1 MATAQV
7 DRLLTEIE
15 ARRRRALVTGIAVG
29 LGSSLLAFLLL
40 AVLNSLPSES
50 VERDL
55 ATLLLI
61 LLLPGAPGLGYA
73 AYSKVAPVTGVVLW
87 LRRFRGSYGPRVRFH
102 RPLAHA
108 CSGMLHPVTIQ
119 DSSFR
124 FSFMAAMETLWLAVA
139 LIPVAWIVGFAVTLV
154 VFWALGILTAQSGPG
169 TMLLAVGLWTAL
181 YIYGLVELFKRVG
194 VTELRG
200 QAARAEADRRL
211 RLLRSG
217 GHTIVFGVEILKC
230 QDEVWRDVVTEAMSK
245 TDVVIVDI
253 TDPTENIL
261 WELGVALQR
270 LGREGVLLTI
280 EEGTQLDPLAA
291 EVCRY
296 LNSHGFGKL
305 TPAQIRQDV
314 FVYPAVQARPGLGRA
329 NQLSALAKQLRT
341 EIAVRFYR
349 TRAARA

>member
-1 MATAQV
+1 VATAQV

-29 LGSSLLAFLLL
+29 GGSWLLAFLLL
-40 AVLNSLPSES
+40 AVLTSLPSES
-50 VERDL
+50 IERDL

-73 AYSKVAPVTGVVLW
+73 AYSRVAPVTGVLLW
-87 LRRFRGSYGPRVRFH
+87 LRRFRGSYGRRVRFH

-124 FSFMAAMETLWLAVA
+124 FSFMAAMETRWLAVA
-139 LIPVAWIVGFAVTLV
+139 LIPVAWMVGFAVTLV
-154 VFWALGILTAQSGPG
+154 VFFALGILTAQSGPG

-181 YIYGLVELFKRVG
+181 FVYGLSQIFKRVG
-194 VTELRG
+194 VSELQG
-200 QAARAEADRRL
+200 QAARVEADRRL
-211 RLLRSG
+211 SSLKSG
-217 GHTIVFGVEILKC
+217 GHTVVFGVEILKC
-230 QDEVWRDVVTEAMSK
+230 QDDVWRDVVSEAMSK
-245 TDVVIVDI
+245 ADVVIVDI
-253 TDPTENIL
+253 TEPTENIL

-270 LGREGVLLTI
+270 FGSEGLLLTI

-291 EVCRY
+291 RVSRY
-296 LNSHGFGKL
+296 LRSHGFGKL
-305 TPAQIRQDV
+305 TPARIRQDV

-329 NQLSALAKQLRT
+329 NQLSALAKQLRR
-341 EIAVRFYR
+341 EIAIRFYR